1 MAFDTETRGKLQR
14 FVTEI
19 RELLTEDFTRQ
30 LQQTYGMDPA
40 SGEVAPVESLKHLD
54 DTRLETAH
62 ILREIMEHYL
72 ATEAKKDQAARTAV
86 LERIAREQA
95 FTILNRL
102 AALRMMEARGLLLE
116 SLARAHSRRPSSFI
130 NGSPTAR
137 LATPARPI
145 STS

>member
-19 RELLTEDFTRQ
+19 RSLLTEDFTRQ

-40 SGEVAPVESLKHLD
+40 SGEVAPVDSLKHLD

-86 LERIAREQA
+86 LERIARDD
-95 FTILNRL
+95 
-102 AALRMMEARGLLLE
+102 GGP
-116 SLARAHSRRPSSFI
+116 RPSAGVIGQGHPVAGLPALST
-130 NGSPTAR
+130 GHQWRAR
-137 LATPARPI
+137 RHRRDV
-145 STS
+145 